1 MSHLLYYSKL
11 QDDVQPGADLYLYYR
26 NRRHQSARA
35 RAFIDFLLDRF
46 DDVLFVLPLAAL
58 YLLLVGLL

>member
-1 MSHLLYYSKL
+1 MDSGRLKIVMPGY
-11 QDDVQPGADLYLYYR
+11 VQPGADLYLYYR

-46 DDVLFVLPLAAL
+46 GAGGGIAD
-58 YLLLVGLL
+58 